1 MAFEDRAV
9 GIDVVNLNGV
19 TCLNPAKIKFAPR
32 TQFLR
37 DIPKVLTLAETDV
50 VQQALTLPQRKK
62 TLTDTERLL
71 VELAQTYHNLHVKK
85 ARLPKFT
92 KWTGSLFKDDK
103 QLANKVAEIGKTVQ
117 NEPIVFSTE
126 LLDILRC
133 ADTRHFASCFSVS
146 GSYADMPK
154 RIAEETPGIAIAFIN
169 DDKGQMKGRVWVH
182 HAVLTETGKD
192 VAVCGSSYGNLLNS
206 QVVQALRANGVE
218 AYMTASPYDYPPYQQ
233 PKKAIS
239 YVSCFTQEAHHDTC
253 TWRKPAYCF

>member
-1 MAFEDRAV
+1 MPYAADI
-9 GIDVVNLNGV
+9 GLDVVNIAGV
-19 TCLNPAKIKFAPR
+19 TCLNPEKIRFAPR
-32 TQFLR
+32 TEFLQK
-37 DIPKVLTLAETDV
+37 IPKVLGVIEADV
-50 VQQALTLPQRKK
+50 VTQALKLPITKIN
-62 TLTDTERLL
+62 LSDTERLL
-71 VELAQTYHNLHVKK
+71 VELAQMYSNLSVKN

-133 ADTRHFASCFSVS
+133 ADTRHFASCFSAS
-146 GSYADMPK
+146 GSFADMPK

-218 AYMTASPYDYPPYQQ
+218 AYMTASPYDYPPSQQ

-239 YVSCFTQEAHHDTC
+239 YVGCFTEEAHHDTC

>member
-103 QLANKVAEIGKTVQ
+103 DLADKIALIGKNVV

-133 ADTRHFASCFSVS
+133 ADSRHFASCFAANSHFS
-146 GSYADMPK
+146 NMPR
-154 RIAEETPGIAIAFIN
+154 RIAEDTPGIAIAFIN
-169 DDKGQMKGRVWVH
+169 DENGQMKGRVWVH
-182 HAVLTETGKD
+182 HARLKESGKD
-192 VAVCGSSYGNLLNS
+192 VVVCGSSYGNLRNS
-206 QVVQALRANGVE
+206 QVVQALRANGIE
-218 AYMTASPYDYPPYQQ
+218 AYISDYYSNGPV
-233 PKKAIS
+233 KCE
-239 YVSCFTQEAHHDTC
+239 YVDCFKTPVHHDTNTWSPAC
-253 TWRKPAYCF
+253 TCV